1 MRRGNET
8 LLPEDH
14 MPKSPKKHP
23 QEKDFLKRRSKED
36 GIKLADAA
44 HVATWRLYCEA
55 LHFWRACKGRKCRRH
70 RCCLGQPAS
79 CLMRGLPGVSQ
90 AQRLAAATD
99 VIAGGPRR
107 IAPATHLEWLV
118 RHEPLPALTS
128 WRGLGKRG

>member
-1 MRRGNET
+1 MRIKQSGDT
-8 LLPEDH
+8 H
-14 MPKSPKKHP
+14 MPKSPRKHP

-55 LHFWRACKGRKCRRH
+55 LHFWRTCKGRKCRRH
-70 RCCLGQPAS
+70 RYCLGQPAS

-107 IAPATHLEWLV
+107 ISNGSCAANRYRRSH
-118 RHEPLPALTS
+118 
-128 WRGLGKRG
+128 RGGGWGSADE